1 MSDNIDKALDA
12 KKFIETYIRKQIL
25 HASNK
30 NVAKN
35 LQRNLLIWGT
45 KTYDENVTLK
55 ELSLEYG
62 LARQTILTII
72 RSVERRIRY
81 FKKKNKGFE
90 FNTWHYLLLWYYNS
104 VSDSF
109 LIKKRG

>member
-1 MSDNIDKALDA
+1 MSNNIDKSLDA

-30 NVAKN
+30 SVAKN

-62 LARQTILTII
+62 LARQTILNIL
-72 RSVERRIRY
+72 RSVERRIRN
-81 FKKKNKGFE
+81 FKKKNKEFV
-90 FNTWHYLLLWYYNS
+90 FNTWLSKRIMYTNS
-104 VSDSF
+104 RVNN
-109 LIKKRG
+109 